1 MKTLQCLFAIAISL
15 VLFSGCKTPSW
26 IEDVEI
32 PDIVD
37 DVDVP
42 EIVDDKPDAP
52 LPETNDAVPVEF
64 ISWFGKSYRNAQ
76 QTCTLSSAS
85 IRGNT
90 LSFSPAAPSSWPRKT
105 VKVECQAIVCLFFER
120 SGQVVGGK
128 FDWARPGQ
136 SSKGLENIHNGYNGH
151 TMPPKG
157 TPTYVMLV
165 DVNERQRSNIQ
176 QVDWK

>member
-1 MKTLQCLFAIAISL
+1 MQTLQSCFVIAICL

-32 PDIVD
+32 PDIVE

-42 EIVDDKPDAP
+42 EIVEDAPDEP
-52 LPETNDAVPVEF
+52 LPETNDAVPLEF
-64 ISWFGKSYRNAQ
+64 ISWLGNSYRSAQ
-76 QTCTLSSAS
+76 QTFTLSSAS

-105 VKVECQAIVCLFFER
+105 VKVECQAIVCLFCER

-136 SSKGLENIHNGYNGH
+136 SSKGLENVHGGYNGH
-151 TMPPKG
+151 SMPAND

-165 DVNERQRSNIQ
+165 DVNGKQRSNIQ